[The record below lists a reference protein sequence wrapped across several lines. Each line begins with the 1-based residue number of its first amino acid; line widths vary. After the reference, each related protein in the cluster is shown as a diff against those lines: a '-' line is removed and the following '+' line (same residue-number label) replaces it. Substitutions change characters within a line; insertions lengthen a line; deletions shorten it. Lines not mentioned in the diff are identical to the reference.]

1 MRYRIEKDAL
11 GEKAIPQEAYFGVGT
26 ERSKDTFQITKHGLS
41 RQMIKALALVKK
53 VIAKTNGKVNLL
65 DEKESE
71 AIALTCDE
79 ILNGRLHGQFVVD
92 VLHDGYGY
100 GMDVNASEVITN
112 RANEM
117 LGSKKGSY
125 DFVTLDKV
133 TLFQDINEVS
143 VLAGKLTAI
152 KLAKKLVAECKK
164 TYNTIYESIKNNKLD
179 ENSFAYKQL
188 MSIAEIMERDTKR
201 IDKSLSSILQISYG
215 KNVDLPEEE
224 KKNYLQ
230 VFIECLNQEVTEKY
244 VLTENYLTSSNN
256 LDAFMYLSALVKD
269 MMVNFSRSM
278 SNFITLVNDGSIILE
293 NTICP
298 SASDV
303 KLLYGFVKQVSF
315 YIVGNDMTVSRS
327 VEEGS
332 LDDNPYL
339 SIIYASLYESINLVR
354 RTIRTIKEKAF
365 EVMSYKK

>member
-152 KLAKKLVAECKK
+152 KLAKKLVSECKK

-188 MSIAEIMERDTKR
+188 MSIAEIMERDT
-201 IDKSLSSILQISYG
+201 
-215 KNVDLPEEE
+215 NV
-224 KKNYLQ
+224 
-230 VFIECLNQEVTEKY
+230 
-244 VLTENYLTSSNN
+244 
-256 LDAFMYLSALVKD
+256 
-269 MMVNFSRSM
+269 
-278 SNFITLVNDGSIILE
+278 
-293 NTICP
+293 
-298 SASDV
+298 
-303 KLLYGFVKQVSF
+303 
-315 YIVGNDMTVSRS
+315 
-327 VEEGS
+327 
-332 LDDNPYL
+332 
-339 SIIYASLYESINLVR
+339 SINLYLQYRLFWQNV
-354 RTIRTIKEKAF
+354 IF
-365 EVMSYKK
+365 LKKKNRLLQVLLNA